1 MAAGDFCTLN
11 DLKLW
16 LNIPIGTTTD
26 DAILSALITNATAG
40 MLNRMN
46 RAGLVTATYTE
57 TRDGNASSHLA
68 LKNWPVTAITSL
80 LINNVAVPPSPDGV
94 QAGYV
99 FDQYQ
104 ISLIGSYFSWPGN
117 SFGSNFS
124 VGTGNIIV
132 VYTAGYASIPP
143 DVSEACKEWCAYRY
157 RQRAW
162 IGQTSK
168 HLGTGETV
176 SFSQNALPD
185 EVATVIQ
192 QYSRRIPV

>member
-1 MAAGDFCTLN
+1 MAAGDFCTIV

-16 LNIPIGTTTD
+16 LGIDIGNTKD
-26 DAILSALITNATAG
+26 DAILTSLITNATAG

-46 RAGLVTATYTE
+46 RAALLSASYTE
-57 TRDGNASSHLA
+57 TRSGNGGSHLA
-68 LKNWPVTAITSL
+68 LKNFPVTAVSSL
-80 LINNVAVPPSPDGV
+80 TINGVAILASPDGV
-94 QAGYV
+94 KAGYV

-117 SFGSNFS
+117 SAGSNFS
-124 VGTGNIIV
+124 VGDGNIV
-132 VYTAGYASIPP
+132 VTYTAGYAAIPP
-143 DVSEACKEWCAYRY
+143 DVSEACKEWCAFRY
-157 RQRAW
+157 RQRSW

-176 SFSQNALPD
+176 SFSQKAMPD
-185 EVATVIQ
+185 EVDKVIQ